1 MGSISYLFFYKSK
14 EELQKSTLERLEIIN
29 NLKAEKIESQLN
41 LYEDA
46 AQEILEISERHQDFS
61 SLVHHPS
68 PEQTIEHSK
77 ARNQLNAV
85 RRAYGIHQFYILTVK
100 SKLRYPND
108 IKSSQESADFVLSQ
122 LDEDDRKRKLF
133 YSPLRSKLYKKNAI
147 SDEYFLAKTYPM
159 KNRDG
164 SLGGVL
170 VCEFNMQKIYYTAE
184 EKSGL
189 GETGE
194 SILLQ
199 SENGTVSIISPLRNP
214 STIIDTLNFSTKRG
228 DNELSKMFQA
238 HHESPDKELVMVQ
251 TYKRDKVDLI
261 WKKIPQMKWVLV
273 TQIDHKESFATINKL
288 KVVVGGLCL
297 GILFFTIIL
306 VNLFIR
312 QILSPIAQ
320 IRTNILAMTE
330 GKFPPAI
337 SYPYNDEVKDAT
349 NALNKLI
356 RRLRKA
362 TIVSE
367 KLVSGN
373 HDAVKRLRF
382 NDNDVLSI
390 SLLNLKNRLEDLEKS
405 SATSQWFSDGL
416 AIHSEI
422 LHRNSNNLNELGEQ
436 LMQSLASHIGAQAGR
451 FYIRLN
457 PDNRPPYYKL
467 IGNYAL
473 EHDDSIEI
481 TEGQGLVGQCASEK
495 QTIYLKNAPR
505 GYISISSGL
514 GDFDKSKIVI
524 VPLIESGIVVGV
536 LEFASIGEIELYKIK
551 FLEKLSEN
559 IAYSVQVLLSQQKK

>member
-14 EELQKSTLERLEIIN
+14 EELQQSTLQRLEIIN
-29 NLKAEKIESQLN
+29 NLKAEKIASQLD
-41 LYEDA
+41 LYEEA
-46 AQEILEISERHQDFS
+46 AQEILDLSQRHQNFPAII
-61 SLVHHPS
+61 HHPK
-68 PEQTIEHSK
+68 PEQVIEHTK
-77 ARNQLNAV
+77 AKNQLNAV
-85 RRAYGIHQFYILTVK
+85 RRAYGVHQIYILSVK
-100 SKLRYPND
+100 SKLMYPND
-108 IKSSQESADFVLSQ
+108 IKISKESADFLLAQ
-122 LDEDDRKRKLF
+122 FDEEDQKRKIF
-133 YSPLRSKLYKKNAI
+133 YTPLRSRLYKKNSI

-159 KNRDG
+159 QNRDG
-164 SLGGVL
+164 SLGGIL
-170 VCEFNMQKIYYTAE
+170 ICEFNMSKIYHTIE

-199 SENGTVSIISPLRNP
+199 SENGIVSIISPLRDN
-214 STIIDTLNFSTKRG
+214 SAKIDTLQISSSWK
-228 DNELSKMFQA
+228 DNELSKMFLPA
-238 HHESPDKELVMVQ
+238 SEMPKKELIMVN
-251 TYKRDKVDLI
+251 TYKKEKVDLT
-261 WKKIPQMKWVLV
+261 WCKIPQLNWALV
-273 TQIDHKESFATINKL
+273 TQIDHKESFSTINKL
-288 KVVVGGLCL
+288 KVVIGGLCL

-320 IRTNILAMTE
+320 IRSNILAMTE

-382 NDNDVLSI
+382 NDNDVLSV

-405 SATSQWFSDGL
+405 SATNQWFSDGL

-422 LHRNSNNLNELGEQ
+422 LHRNSNDLNDLGEQ
-436 LMQSLASHIGAQAGR
+436 LMQSLASYIGVQAGR
-451 FYIRLN
+451 LYIRLKN
-457 PDNRPPYYKL
+457 DDQEPFYKL

-481 TEGQGLVGQCASEK
+481 LEGQGLVGQCASEK
-495 QTIYLKNAPR
+495 QTIYLKNAPQ
-505 GYISISSGL
+505 GYVQISSGL
-514 GDFDKSKIVI
+514 GEFDKSKIVI
-524 VPLIESGIVVGV
+524 VPLIESDIVVGV
-536 LEFASIGEIELYKIK
+536 LEFASIADIEDYKIK

-559 IAYSVQVLLSQQKK
+559 IAYSVQVILSRQKS